1 MGGRRGS
8 KKSAKSKGFNM
19 VNGVRLALEEEE
31 KYAVC
36 LKVFGGGMCS
46 VLCEDRETRT
56 CVMRSK
62 FRGRDRRNNMLGKG
76 TWVLVGIRD
85 WEGSAHGKAAKCDL
99 LEVYSPQEKDTL
111 AKTEERDLSAL
122 TGVKSDGI
130 SGDGEFDFVDEKT
143 QRYRDMVDFASD
155 SDEEEDDDVPDSKPG
170 VSGSKRFVA
179 ATGDTID
186 IDDI

>member
-8 KKSAKSKGFNM
+8 KKSVKTKGFNM

-76 TWVLVGIRD
+76 T
-85 WEGSAHGKAAKCDL
+85 
-99 LEVYSPQEKDTL
+99 
-111 AKTEERDLSAL
+111 
-122 TGVKSDGI
+122 GV
-130 SGDGEFDFVDEKT
+130 
-143 QRYRDMVDFASD
+143 
-155 SDEEEDDDVPDSKPG
+155 
-170 VSGSKRFVA
+170 
-179 ATGDTID
+179 
-186 IDDI
+186 